1 MAPRRPED
9 LVIPDARQS
18 FVGMPIVTRR
28 SVSRACHPGIP
39 KPLSKRL
46 RTYTGKRPGNP
57 GGGHGQPMP
66 EGLDFPS
73 VEDGVEGVAFS
84 RRFRAP
90 KAGVW
95 TKMQTI

>member
-1 MAPRRPED
+1 
-9 LVIPDARQS
+9 
-18 FVGMPIVTRR
+18 
-28 SVSRACHPGIP
+28 
-39 KPLSKRL
+39 
-46 RTYTGKRPGNP
+46 
-57 GGGHGQPMP
+57 MP